1 VLNHKAA
8 ADKKEKVTVV
18 EVDDNDRT
26 KEVSDAYEI
35 SAWLGFDFPGRGDKY
50 SKLKYH
56 WYDLLSLG
64 LRYSNADDSFQ
75 VPLLRYRLRCNK
87 RPHCHL
93 QDSRREQKMVKHC
106 R

>member
-1 VLNHKAA
+1 LYDLGEFDQKGSVRTKWGTKDDLLELSKKSKDQGIGLYWDAVLNHKAA

-26 KEVSDAYEI
+26 KNVSDAYEI

-56 WYDLLSLG
+56 W
-64 LRYSNADDSFQ
+64 
-75 VPLLRYRLRCNK
+75 
-87 RPHCHL
+87 
-93 QDSRREQKMVKHC
+93 
-106 R
+106 